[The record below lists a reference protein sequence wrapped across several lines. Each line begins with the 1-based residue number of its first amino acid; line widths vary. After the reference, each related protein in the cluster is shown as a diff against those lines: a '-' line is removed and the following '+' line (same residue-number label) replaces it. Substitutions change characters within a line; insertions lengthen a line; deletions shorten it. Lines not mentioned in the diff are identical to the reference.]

1 MDQPFLFVWKFLN
14 KRISQRNVRQE
25 NCLEQKILF
34 FSSLTHEWTD
44 TIRFS
49 YNTAQFLL
57 ASSARFTVDLKK
69 EIKYDGI
76 NSKTENTNN
85 NQINLIQYVQYK
97 LLTKVPSPYNIKGL
111 LHYTDLTAWKI
122 WMVPTYWDLSL
133 LLVFLRV
140 LRFSLFLTRNL
151 VDEEPLFCGCA
162 TSKSLFIY
170 LFIYLLSIKL
180 RVFDWSYFRTRL
192 RKFVTKIFNL
202 KFWVVIDVH
211 QISRFYNAM

>member
-1 MDQPFLFVWKFLN
+1 MIPIFWYRMDQPFLFVWKFLN
-14 KRISQRNVRQE
+14 KRISQRNVRQK
-25 NCLEQKILF
+25 NCLDQKILF

-69 EIKYDGI
+69 EITYDGI
-76 NSKTENTNN
+76 NSKTENNNN

-97 LLTKVPSPYNIKGL
+97 LLPKVPSPYNIKGL
-111 LHYTDLTAWKI
+111 LYYTDQTAWKI
-122 WMVPTYWDLSL
+122 WMVPTYWDQNLDLSL

-140 LRFSLFLTRNL
+140 LRFSLFLTRNQ

-170 LFIYLLSIKL
+170 LFIYSFIYLLSI
-180 RVFDWSYFRTRL
+180 
-192 RKFVTKIFNL
+192 I
-202 KFWVVIDVH
+202 
-211 QISRFYNAM
+211 